1 MLLATKKINH
11 LQIFIV
17 IASCVTLGACGGGGS
32 GSDPVLPIAKFASP
46 EDNVDGGDGT
56 DEDEEVT
63 IKPSESGWVSGV
75 FESRDNYADMCLAPR
90 EGNFPDL
97 QGTVTDENN
106 WLRSMSNDT
115 YLWYNEIED
124 VDPGA
129 VNDVLEYFELMQS
142 FELTPAGN
150 RKDRFHFSLDSEEW
164 QRLAQSGI
172 SAGYGMTFS
181 VISSSPPRKVVI
193 VYTEPNT
200 PATDVNLARGAEIL
214 EIDGVDL
221 INANG
226 SQNVAIL
233 NAGLSPEELGESHE
247 FVVRDLGATEA
258 RTVILESAEITSTPV
273 QHVSVIDTDT
283 GAVGYMLFN
292 DHIATSEQQ
301 LIDAVNTL
309 KEEEI
314 VDLVLDLR
322 YNGGGFLD
330 IANEL
335 AYMIAGDASVGR
347 VFDEL
352 EFNDKHSTV
361 NPVTGGLVLPTLF
374 RSTASGFSA
383 VAGTILPALDL
394 PRVFVLTGGGTCSAS
409 EAIING
415 LIGID
420 LEVIQIGSKTC
431 GKPYGFY
438 AMDNCGTSYF
448 TIQFRS
454 VNAKGFGDYSD
465 GFSPSSDLETP
476 TGTPLPGCNIT
487 DDLGHM
493 LGDQDEARLAT
504 ALAYRGSGT
513 CPKTAVSAL
522 RLTVRQ
528 DTEGKLIKPEWL
540 GNMTA
545 IH

>member
-1 MLLATKKINH
+1 MLLTTKKINH
-11 LQIFIV
+11 LQVFIV

-63 IKPSESGWVSGV
+63 IKPSESGWLSGV

-124 VDPGA
+124 VDPGG

-233 NAGLSPEELGESHE
+233 NAGLSPEELGERHE

-258 RTVILESAEITSTPV
+258 RTVMLESTEIISTPV

-309 KEEEI
+309 KQEEI

-415 LIGID
+415 LKGID

-476 TGTPLPGCNIT
+476 TGTPLPGCNIA

-504 ALAYRGSGT
+504 ALAYRDSGT
-513 CPKTAVSAL
+513 CPKTAVSAR

-545 IH
+545 IQ

>member
-1 MLLATKKINH
+1 M
-11 LQIFIV
+11 
-17 IASCVTLGACGGGGS
+17 
-32 GSDPVLPIAKFASP
+32 
-46 EDNVDGGDGT
+46 
-56 DEDEEVT
+56 
-63 IKPSESGWVSGV
+63 
-75 FESRDNYADMCLAPR
+75 
-90 EGNFPDL
+90 
-97 QGTVTDENN
+97 
-106 WLRSMSNDT
+106 
-115 YLWYNEIED
+115 
-124 VDPGA
+124 
-129 VNDVLEYFELMQS
+129 
-142 FELTPAGN
+142 
-150 RKDRFHFSLDSEEW
+150 
-164 QRLAQSGI
+164 
-172 SAGYGMTFS
+172 
-181 VISSSPPRKVVI
+181 
-193 VYTEPNT
+193 
-200 PATDVNLARGAEIL
+200 
-214 EIDGVDL
+214 
-221 INANG
+221 
-226 SQNVAIL
+226 
-233 NAGLSPEELGESHE
+233 
-247 FVVRDLGATEA
+247 
-258 RTVILESAEITSTPV
+258 LESTEIISTPV

-361 NPVTGGLVLPTLF
+361 NPVTGGLIIPTLF

-383 VAGTILPALDL
+383 VAGTILPALGL

-415 LIGID
+415 LKGID

-448 TIQFRS
+448 TIQIRS

-476 TGTPLPGCNIT
+476 TGTPLPGCNI
-487 DDLGHM
+487 
-493 LGDQDEARLAT
+493 
-504 ALAYRGSGT
+504 GSSINGISET
-513 CPKTAVSAL
+513 STFIEVNTIFNNPRAS
-522 RLTVRQ
+522 
-528 DTEGKLIKPEWL
+528 
-540 GNMTA
+540 
-545 IH
+545 